1 MVLCH
6 AYYTPKTIKKAGF
19 VVRIMLDEYTRYMW
33 VHNDESNT
41 KYKGAI
47 NLSLLIKLHLSLS
60 KVQTHE
66 GSKRL
71 IAYLDNIRT
80 SVAICFLHFSSYFKW
95 IFRWNMLSSFLHET
109 LSKLE
114 HHEKKKHRY
123 PFTTMM
129 QNGKVFILAGS
140 CKRIQCM

>member
-1 MVLCH
+1 M
-6 AYYTPKTIKKAGF
+6 
-19 VVRIMLDEYTRYMW
+19 RIMLDEYTSDICECTMMK
-33 VHNDESNT
+33 VIQST

-80 SVAICFLHFSSYFKW
+80 SVAVCFLHFSSYFK
-95 IFRWNMLSSFLHET
+95 
-109 LSKLE
+109 
-114 HHEKKKHRY
+114 
-123 PFTTMM
+123 
-129 QNGKVFILAGS
+129 
-140 CKRIQCM
+140 